1 MENHPEIPSSC
12 LLGPIGR
19 MLGLAE
25 YIVIGSEIVLS
36 LYPILIKLVS
46 TNIPTQV
53 FSRLITFFLGA
64 GAVASPADWASTW
77 GSAGAIGRSLGLGA
91 ISLAHIF
98 VSYIAFSS
106 LSAGV
111 AMSLFYTY
119 PIWNLLGAGL
129 LFGETITGKSYAYVL
144 LGIVGTFLVSTKGIG
159 DDIKGLTQNRYGA
172 LVGVACA
179 LAAALTESAMYFAV
193 KTNEQQNPWSSTLEL
208 YGGALACMIP
218 LVVFGALTIK
228 YSWSVWSKIV
238 LFNLIVGFVGYSL
251 RFYSIPKVNTET
263 FGLLSFVG
271 VISSFLFGFAF
282 LGEKPG
288 LMSLLG
294 AGLIALAASHSEEA
308 SKAASQSQDQPSA
321 SP

>member
-1 MENHPEIPSSC
+1 MPS
-12 LLGPIGR
+12 LP
-19 MLGLAE
+19 E
-25 YIVIGSEIVLS
+25 YIVVGSEFVLS
-36 LYPILIKLVS
+36 LYPILIKLVQ
-46 TNIPTQV
+46 TNLSTQV
-53 FSRLITFFLGA
+53 FTRLLTFVA
-64 GAVASPADWASTW
+64 GASVMSSKSDWTSTW
-77 GSAGAIGRSLGLGA
+77 GSRVAVGRSLGLGA
-91 ISLAHIF
+91 ITLLHIF

-119 PIWNLLGAGL
+119 PMWNLLGAKAF
-129 LFGETITGKSYAYVL
+129 FGEDIQAKSYAYVA
-144 LGIVGTFLVSTKGIG
+144 LGVLGTFLISTKGVK
-159 DDIKGLTQNRYGA
+159 DDLRGIVQNRYGA
-172 LVGVACA
+172 LIGIAAA

-193 KTNEQQNPWSSTLEL
+193 RTNEEKNPWTPTLEM
-208 YGGALACMIP
+208 YGGALVCIIP
-218 LVVFGALTIK
+218 LILFGILKIQWSA
-228 YSWSVWSKIV
+228 SVWTKII

-271 VISSFLFGFAF
+271 VFSSFLFGFIF

-288 LMSLLG
+288 LISLLG

-308 SKAASQSQDQPSA
+308 SKAASLVPAPPSS

>member
-1 MENHPEIPSSC
+1 MPS
-12 LLGPIGR
+12 LP
-19 MLGLAE
+19 E
-25 YIVIGSEIVLS
+25 YIVVGSEFVLS
-36 LYPILIKLVS
+36 LYPILIKLVQ
-46 TNIPTQV
+46 TNLSTQV
-53 FSRLITFFLGA
+53 FTRLLTFVA
-64 GAVASPADWASTW
+64 GASVMSSKSDWTSTW
-77 GSAGAIGRSLGLGA
+77 GSRVAVGRSLGLGA
-91 ISLAHIF
+91 ITLLHIF

-119 PIWNLLGAGL
+119 PMWNLLGAKAFL
-129 LFGETITGKSYAYVL
+129 GEDIQAKSYAYVA
-144 LGIVGTFLVSTKGIG
+144 LGVLGTFLISTKGVK
-159 DDIKGLTQNRYGA
+159 DDLRGIVQNRYGA
-172 LVGVACA
+172 LIGIAAA

-193 KTNEQQNPWSSTLEL
+193 RTNEEKNPWTPTLEM
-208 YGGALACMIP
+208 YGGALVCIIP
-218 LVVFGALTIK
+218 LILFGILKIK
-228 YSWSVWSKIV
+228 WSASVWTKII

-271 VISSFLFGFAF
+271 VFSSFLFGFLF

-288 LMSLLG
+288 LISLLG

-308 SKAASQSQDQPSA
+308 SKAASLEPAPPSS

>member
-1 MENHPEIPSSC
+1 MPS
-12 LLGPIGR
+12 LP
-19 MLGLAE
+19 E
-25 YIVIGSEIVLS
+25 YIVVGSEFVLS
-36 LYPILIKLVS
+36 LYPILIKLVQ
-46 TNIPTQV
+46 TNLSTQV
-53 FSRLITFFLGA
+53 FTRLLTFVA
-64 GAVASPADWASTW
+64 GASVMSSKSDWTSTW
-77 GSAGAIGRSLGLGA
+77 GSRVAVGRSLGLGA
-91 ISLAHIF
+91 ITLLHIF

-119 PIWNLLGAGL
+119 PMWNLLGAKAFL
-129 LFGETITGKSYAYVL
+129 GEDIQAKSYAYVA
-144 LGIVGTFLVSTKGIG
+144 LGVLGTFLISTKGVK
-159 DDIKGLTQNRYGA
+159 DDLRGIVQNRYGA
-172 LVGVACA
+172 LIGIAAA

-193 KTNEQQNPWSSTLEL
+193 RTNEEKNPWTPTLEM
-208 YGGALACMIP
+208 YGGALVCIIP
-218 LVVFGALTIK
+218 LILFGILKIK
-228 YSWSVWSKIV
+228 WSASVWTKII

-271 VISSFLFGFAF
+271 VFSSFLFGFIF

-288 LMSLLG
+288 LISLLG

-308 SKAASQSQDQPSA
+308 SKAASLEPAPPSS

>member
-1 MENHPEIPSSC
+1 MSSK
-12 LLGPIGR
+12 
-19 MLGLAE
+19 
-25 YIVIGSEIVLS
+25 S
-36 LYPILIKLVS
+36 
-46 TNIPTQV
+46 
-53 FSRLITFFLGA
+53 
-64 GAVASPADWASTW
+64 DWTSTW
-77 GSAGAIGRSLGLGA
+77 GSRVAVGRSIGLGA
-91 ISLAHIF
+91 ITLLHIF

-119 PIWNLLGAGL
+119 PMWNLLGAKAF
-129 LFGETITGKSYAYVL
+129 FGEDIQAKSYAYVA
-144 LGIVGTFLVSTKGIG
+144 LGVLGTFLISTKGVK
-159 DDIKGLTQNRYGA
+159 DDLRGIVQNRYGA
-172 LVGVACA
+172 LIGIAAA

-193 KTNEQQNPWSSTLEL
+193 RTNEEKNPWTPTLEM
-208 YGGALACMIP
+208 YGGALVCIIP
-218 LVVFGALTIK
+218 LILFGILKIQWSA
-228 YSWSVWSKIV
+228 SVWTKII

-271 VISSFLFGFAF
+271 VFSSFLFGFIF

-288 LMSLLG
+288 LISLLG

-308 SKAASQSQDQPSA
+308 SKAASLEPVPPSS

>member
-1 MENHPEIPSSC
+1 MPS
-12 LLGPIGR
+12 LP
-19 MLGLAE
+19 E
-25 YIVIGSEIVLS
+25 YIVVGSEFVLS
-36 LYPILIKLVS
+36 LYPILIKLVQ
-46 TNIPTQV
+46 TNLSTQV
-53 FSRLITFFLGA
+53 FTRLLTFVA
-64 GAVASPADWASTW
+64 GASAMSSKADWASTW
-77 GSAGAIGRSLGLGA
+77 GSRVAVGRSIGLGA
-91 ISLAHIF
+91 ITLLHIF

-119 PIWNLLGAGL
+119 PMWNLLGAKAF
-129 LFGETITGKSYAYVL
+129 FGEDIQAKSYAYVA
-144 LGIVGTFLVSTKGIG
+144 LGVLGTFLISTKGVK
-159 DDIKGLTQNRYGA
+159 DDLRGIVQNRYGA
-172 LVGVACA
+172 LIGIAAA

-193 KTNEQQNPWSSTLEL
+193 RTNEEKNPWTPTLEM
-208 YGGALACMIP
+208 YGGALVCIIP
-218 LVVFGALTIK
+218 LILFGILKIQWSA
-228 YSWSVWSKIV
+228 SVWTKII

-271 VISSFLFGFAF
+271 VFSSFLFGFVF

-288 LMSLLG
+288 LISLLG

-308 SKAASQSQDQPSA
+308 SKAASLEPAPPSS